1 MSAPV
6 DRSHPASQEHPPI
19 PEVPDSPA
27 ALTPPPPE
35 PERRGLEERGWL
47 LFAVVIAFILLAFA
61 GMVVLTALG
70 GGTDYVR

>member
-6 DRSHPASQEHPPI
+6 DRPHHATQEHPA

-27 ALTPPPPE
+27 ALTPPTPGSE
-35 PERRGLEERGWL
+35 KRGIEERGWL

-61 GMVVLTALG
+61 GMVLLTALG